1 MGIVDRYSDFP
12 GGFIAFLAHALI
24 RFLQFVLS
32 LAVIGLYAQDLSH
45 ARLKSIYADSHWV
58 YAVLVASLSATL
70 SLLYFIPFMTRAFT
84 RYFFPAD
91 AVLALLWIA
100 LFGDFGR
107 MYIGADPQNV
117 GHGDGPGIQ
126 RMKNAV
132 WVDFVCAM
140 LWVGTAVWGLGVWW
154 WGKRRGGRSVHTG
167 RAAL

>member
-1 MGIVDRYSDFP
+1 MES
-12 GGFIAFLAHALI
+12 
-24 RFLQFVLS
+24 VLS

-45 ARLKSIYADSHWV
+45 ARLANKYADSHWV
-58 YAVLVASLSATL
+58 YATLVSSLSAIL
-70 SLLYFIPFMTRAFT
+70 SLLYFIPFMAKAFT
-84 RYFFPAD
+84 RYLFPAD

-132 WVDFVCAM
+132 WVDLVCAL
-140 LWVGTAVWGLGVWW
+140 LWVGTATWGVFGWW
-154 WGKRRGGRSVHTG
+154 MGKRRGRSVHTG